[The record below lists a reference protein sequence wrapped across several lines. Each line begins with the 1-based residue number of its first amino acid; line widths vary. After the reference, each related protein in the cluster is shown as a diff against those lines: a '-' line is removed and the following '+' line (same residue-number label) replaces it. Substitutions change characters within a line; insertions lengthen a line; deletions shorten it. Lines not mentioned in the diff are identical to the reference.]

1 MAQAD
6 YIPAGRTSRI
16 VQGDIEIQI
25 QTEFAARPS
34 PRITTSIFSKG
45 QVMHKVEQELKGQI
59 TSFEDKIRIEDKLRK
74 QHFEVLKTLK
84 DEKKLQ
90 SFLSTTAIKEGGGN
104 SVSRRIKDING
115 VERVFYINNEGEF
128 SSDQISKEF
137 KKKYSVI
144 SKSMLE
150 ILNIFGLL
158 PNGEREKGVY
168 EVESERLY
176 LASCGQEC
184 YFILTTPSTT
194 NISFESEI
202 RQAILK

>member
-16 VQGDIEIQI
+16 VQGSTEIQI
-25 QTEFAARPS
+25 QTEFATRPS
-34 PRITTSIFSKG
+34 PRLTTSIFSKG
-45 QVMHKVEQELKGQI
+45 QVMHKVEQELQVQI
-59 TSFEDKIRIEDKLRK
+59 SSFEDKVRIEDKLRK

-90 SFLSTTAIKEGGGN
+90 SFLKTTTIKEGGGN
-104 SVSRRIKDING
+104 SVSRRIRNIDG
-115 VERVFYINNEGEF
+115 VERVFFINNEGEF

-137 KKKYSVI
+137 KKKYSAI

-150 ILNIFGLL
+150 ILNIFGML
-158 PNGEREKGVY
+158 PSGEREKGVY
-168 EVESERLY
+168 EVESDRLY

-184 YFILTTPSTT
+184 YFILTSPSSVDI
-194 NISFESEI
+194 NFESEI
-202 RQAILK
+202 RQAIIK